1 LPSRACTG
9 TLNEQTVGSDDP
21 LSISQLLDK
30 IVREHPHESL
40 AMSDLAELLHYR
52 SWGGLLLIFASINM
66 LPLPPGASMFT
77 GLPILV
83 ISAQMALGRPAPW
96 FPARLDRRGLK
107 MDELKKL
114 IEKLRPLE
122 IRIERIFRPRLLRL
136 SGQRAGR
143 IIGAIC
149 FLLSL
154 IVVVPIPIV
163 HIAPAAAVALFGL
176 SLVYRDGVVVVA
188 AALAGL
194 LSLIVSGI
202 LIGSGWYVLMQIID
216 RFHV

>member
-1 LPSRACTG
+1 MPLRACAEI
-9 TLNEQTVGSDDP
+9 LNEQSVGSDDP

-83 ISAQMALGRPAPW
+83 ISAQMALGSPAPW

-114 IEKLRPLE
+114 IEKLRPVEL
-122 IRIERIFRPRLLRL
+122 RIERIFRPRLLHL
-136 SGQRAGR
+136 SGQQCGQGHRRDLLPAFADRHRPDPSGAHCTCGGRRALR
-143 IIGAIC
+143 NSR
-149 FLLSL
+149 LS
-154 IVVVPIPIV
+154 
-163 HIAPAAAVALFGL
+163 IATA
-176 SLVYRDGVVVVA
+176 S
-188 AALAGL
+188 
-194 LSLIVSGI
+194 
-202 LIGSGWYVLMQIID
+202 
-216 RFHV
+216 